1 MLTSQGERAAVS
13 ARQHPGRLP
22 TVEDGDGWPP
32 WRLHVQ
38 AFTEEQRAE
47 LHAVEAQVR
56 RRIAIG
62 STVSERKLKDE
73 LVRVGMS
80 EMLIGRCLHYLQQ
93 QGDVELVC
101 GRRMIHRIR

>member
-1 MLTSQGERAAVS
+1 M
-13 ARQHPGRLP
+13 
-22 TVEDGDGWPP
+22 
-32 WRLHVQ
+32 
-38 AFTEEQRAE
+38 
-47 LHAVEAQVR
+47 R

-93 QGDVELVC
+93 QGDVELVR

>member
-1 MLTSQGERAAVS
+1 MDIILEG
-13 ARQHPGRLP
+13 
-22 TVEDGDGWPP
+22 GDNSPS
-32 WRLHVQ
+32 WRLCAQ

-93 QGDVELVC
+93 QGDVELVR

>member
-1 MLTSQGERAAVS
+1 MLTTVSEHDADS
-13 ARQHPGRLP
+13 ARQQSGLYFIL
-22 TVEDGDGWPP
+22 ENGDNSTCC
-32 WRLHVQ
+32 RLHMQ

-93 QGDVELVC
+93 QGDVELVR

>member
-1 MLTSQGERAAVS
+1 M
-13 ARQHPGRLP
+13 
-22 TVEDGDGWPP
+22 
-32 WRLHVQ
+32 Q

-93 QGDVELVC
+93 QGDVELVR
-101 GRRMIHRIR
+101 GRRMDPPGAQAFRASQPGRGL